1 MILAPSSILHS
12 PVSIKEDVSYY
23 KVTPNSRS
31 SSSSYFP
38 PASLSY
44 YPPRAVYPLLGPA
57 LPPPPS
63 YMYRPYYHHN
73 PPDMPQD
80 IPEDRIDTTSVSL
93 VSLLPALLMSVLV
106 PVLAAGSAV
115 WLSQNLPTPVVQER
129 KKRNS
134 DIDLGNRSACI

>member
-1 MILAPSSILHS
+1 MAPSSILHS
-12 PVSIKEDVSYY
+12 PPVSTEEEDSNY

-31 SSSSYFP
+31 SSPYFP
-38 PASLSY
+38 PTSLSY

-57 LPPPPS
+57 LPPS
-63 YMYRPYYHHN
+63 YMYRPYYHHI
-73 PPDMPQD
+73 PPDIPQ
-80 IPEDRIDTTSVSL
+80 DRIDAASVSL
-93 VSLLPALLMSVLV
+93 ISLLPTLLKSVLV

-134 DIDLGNRSACI
+134 DIDLGNRISGI